1 MFVPA
6 HSTIAADPAAVRGW
20 LLMLHGI
27 YGSGANWRS
36 VARKVTDRRPEWGAV
51 LVDLRMHGDS
61 QDAPP
66 PHTLEAAARDL
77 DAVAGAVPGPVRAV
91 CGHSFG
97 GKVALRYR
105 AGAADSLLQTW
116 MLDASPSARPG
127 AMDEPDNTVAAVLRM
142 LEELPD
148 RFASRDAFI
157 AEVTARGWPRMLG
170 NWLAMNLEAEGDGMR
185 MRLDTRAMRTLLA
198 SYYELDLWPVVES
211 DEAPGELRVVI
222 AGGSS
227 AVSAGDRER
236 LAAIETSSAGR
247 VRAHLFEGLGH
258 WLHVEAPDRVI
269 DLLAAELPAL

>member
-1 MFVPA
+1 VFVLA
-6 HSTIAADPAAVRGW
+6 HDTVAADPAAVRGW

-36 VARKVTDRRPEWGAV
+36 VARKLTDRRPEWGAV

-66 PHTLEAAARDL
+66 PHTLEAAAGDL
-77 DAVAGAVPGPVRAV
+77 DAVAAAVPGPVRAV

-105 AGAADSLLQTW
+105 AGAPDSLLQTW

-142 LEELPD
+142 LEELPE
-148 RFASRDAFI
+148 RFADRDQLV
-157 AEVTARGWPRMLG
+157 AEVTGRGWPRMLG
-170 NWLAMNLEAEGDGMR
+170 NWLAMNLEPEGEGMR
-185 MRLDTRAMRTLLA
+185 MRLDTGAMRALLA
-198 SYYELDLWPVVES
+198 SYYELDLWPAVE
-211 DEAPGELRVVI
+211 DPGAPGELRVVI
-222 AGGSS
+222 AGDST
-227 AVSAGDRER
+227 AVSADDRER
-236 LAAIETSSAGR
+236 FAEVETASGGR
-247 VRAHLFEGLGH
+247 VRAHLLEGLGH

-269 DLLAAELPAL
+269 DLLAGELPEI